1 MSQNLTERAW
11 PADQIERRPVAEL
24 IPYARNARKHS
35 PTQIAEIAGSIR
47 EWGWTIPVLVD
58 EDGQIIAGHGR
69 VLAAHQLAIPDIP
82 TVVARGWSDAQ
93 KRAYTIADNEIAMHA
108 TWNKELLR
116 VELADLQA
124 QAFDLEKI
132 GFAPSD
138 ALVEAETDELP
149 QALQL
154 EPAREYA
161 VIVCATPDEW
171 ERLKVALDLTP
182 VRRGGYKKGS
192 PLDDVGTQRVV
203 RASDFL
209 AMIEKTT

>member
-1 MSQNLTERAW
+1 MSGNLAERAW

-69 VLAAHQLAIPDIP
+69 VLAAHQRAIADIP

-108 TWNKELLR
+108 TSKKELLR
-116 VELADLQA
+116 VEPADLQA
-124 QAFDLEKI
+124 QTFDLEKI

-138 ALVEAETDELP
+138 ALTEAETDELP

-161 VIVCATPDEW
+161 VIVCATVDEW
-171 ERLKVALDLTP
+171 ERLKVALNLTP

-203 RASDFL
+203 RAADFL

>member
-1 MSQNLTERAW
+1 
-11 PADQIERRPVAEL
+11 
-24 IPYARNARKHS
+24 
-35 PTQIAEIAGSIR
+35 
-47 EWGWTIPVLVD
+47 
-58 EDGQIIAGHGR
+58 
-69 VLAAHQLAIPDIP
+69 
-82 TVVARGWSDAQ
+82 
-93 KRAYTIADNEIAMHA
+93 
-108 TWNKELLR
+108 
-116 VELADLQA
+116 
-124 QAFDLEKI
+124 LEKI

-171 ERLKVALDLTP
+171 ERLKVVLDLTP

-192 PLDDVGTQRVV
+192 PLDDIGTQRVV